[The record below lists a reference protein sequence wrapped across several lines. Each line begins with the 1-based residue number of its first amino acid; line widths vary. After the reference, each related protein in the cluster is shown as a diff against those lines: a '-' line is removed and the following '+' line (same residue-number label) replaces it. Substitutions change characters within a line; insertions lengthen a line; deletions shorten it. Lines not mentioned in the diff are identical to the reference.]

1 MAYRPMVN
9 EQWTL
14 LTNKQMTKPGK
25 MPADNFASDKL
36 KLTRF
41 DRHIAFLRPNV
52 FVIYDDLEAEE
63 NNDWSLL
70 LHSYKESFKANENQ
84 LILDQPDIFAQA
96 SLFSSQQAEMTVT
109 DQFYEKPID
118 FKRKYASIPNQYH
131 MTYQSV
137 NKSKKMRFLTFI
149 QVHDSKA
156 SQLTIEK
163 NSDGQFEIGNWTIK
177 AELDTNKTAALFAGN
192 NSAQLHVNNIPD
204 SALGKGKDKIISTTS
219 SSASVLTE
227 FINGKVH
234 YGISTDQA
242 PATN

>member
-1 MAYRPMVN
+1 
-9 EQWTL
+9 
-14 LTNKQMTKPGK
+14 
-25 MPADNFASDKL
+25 
-36 KLTRF
+36 
-41 DRHIAFLRPNV
+41 
-52 FVIYDDLEAEE
+52 
-63 NNDWSLL
+63 
-70 LHSYKESFKANENQ
+70 
-84 LILDQPDIFAQA
+84 
-96 SLFSSQQAEMTVT
+96 
-109 DQFYEKPID
+109 
-118 FKRKYASIPNQYH
+118 
-131 MTYQSV
+131 
-137 NKSKKMRFLTFI
+137 MRFLTFI